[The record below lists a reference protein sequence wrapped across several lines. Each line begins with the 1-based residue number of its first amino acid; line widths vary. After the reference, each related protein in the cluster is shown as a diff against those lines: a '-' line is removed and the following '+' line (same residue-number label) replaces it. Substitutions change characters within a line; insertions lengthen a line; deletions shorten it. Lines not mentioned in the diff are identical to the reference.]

1 MGDQNASI
9 TVEVY
14 SDVVCPW
21 CYVGKRR
28 WERAQ
33 SQFPTA
39 ATQVIWRPFQLN
51 PTMPEE
57 GMDRRIYLEAKFGS
71 QDSYHRLEEQ
81 VAAAG
86 ASEGISF
93 AFERMRKTPNTF
105 LAHRL
110 IWYAGQHD
118 RQNSVVDAL
127 FKAYFERGADI
138 GSRAVLA
145 DLAASAGLEAAPFLQ
160 TEEGAANVKA
170 EEVAGRRLGIRAV
183 PYFLLNKSYG
193 ISGAQPVDVFLDA
206 IESIRARQAEDQLTR
221 K

>member
-1 MGDQNASI
+1 MDHQNARI

-28 WERAQ
+28 FERAQ
-33 SQFPTA
+33 SQLPTT

-51 PTMPEE
+51 PTMPCE
-57 GMDRRIYLEAKFGS
+57 GMDRRTYLEAKFGS

-93 AFERMRKTPNTF
+93 AFERMRRTPNTF
-105 LAHRL
+105 VAHRL

-118 RQNSVVDAL
+118 RQNLVVDAL
-127 FKAYFERGADI
+127 FKAYFEQGADI
-138 GSRAVLA
+138 GSHAVLT
-145 DLAASAGLEAAPFLQ
+145 DLAGSAGLDVASFLQ
-160 TEEGAANVKA
+160 TEEGAADVKA
-170 EEVAGRRLGIRAV
+170 QEAVGRRLGIRAV
-183 PYFLLNKSYG
+183 PYFVFNKSDG
-193 ISGAQPVDVFLDA
+193 ISGAQPVDVFVGA
-206 IESIRARQAEDQLTR
+206 IKNAHTRDAEDQLTG